1 MRYSNILID
10 AIVASGW
17 TYGQIAEKCS
27 TKGGRVSK
35 SYISKL
41 CTGHMPPA
49 SDEVNKILAEVLS
62 PVSEITYQKLAVAK
76 YKEVVPKDIMEALVA
91 GM

>member
-1 MRYSNILID
+1 MRYSNILSD
-10 AIVASGW
+10 AIISSGW
-17 TYGQIAEKCS
+17 TYGQIADKCEKR
-27 TKGGRVSK
+27 GGKISR

-49 SDEVNKILAEVLS
+49 SDEVNKILTEVLA
-62 PVSEITYQKLAVAK
+62 PVSDITYTQLAVAK
-76 YKEVVPKDIMEALVA
+76 YKEVVPKDIIEALVA